1 MTKRTYVISCGNR
14 CAELLERISEE
25 VPGIF
30 SASIDGENLRIT
42 FDDSH
47 VGVRETIE
55 AIKDIARTISPT
67 ARAASNISRLSV
79 KQIQRRIGGPVYL
92 EPLVEVI
99 KLKGYKAAA
108 SEGYIETNAP
118 IEEVIDITMAVVR
131 CAEETPKE
139 ILTQQARKALIALC
153 AYHDISVDHLI
164 RLLEDREVLVR
175 EPSGRIGLS
184 KSIEDLRDLAL

>member
-1 MTKRTYVISCGNR
+1 MQTIENAEQWMTKKTYIINCGKR

-30 SASIDGENLRIT
+30 SASIDGEILRIT

-67 ARAASNISRLSV
+67 ARASGNISKLSV
-79 KQIQRRIGGPVYL
+79 RQIQRRIGGPVYV
-92 EPLVEVI
+92 EPLVEAI
-99 KLKGYKAAA
+99 KLRGYKAGA

-118 IEEVIDITMAVVR
+118 IEEVIDIAMAVAR
-131 CAEETPKE
+131 CAEEAPKE
-139 ILTQQARKALIALC
+139 ILT
-153 AYHDISVDHLI
+153 
-164 RLLEDREVLVR
+164 
-175 EPSGRIGLS
+175 P
-184 KSIEDLRDLAL
+184 

>member
-1 MTKRTYVISCGNR
+1 MTKKTYVINCGKR

-30 SASIDGENLRIT
+30 SASIDGEILRIT

-67 ARAASNISRLSV
+67 ARAAGNISKLSV
-79 KQIQRRIGGPVYL
+79 RQIQRRIAGPLYV
-92 EPLVEVI
+92 EPLVEAI
-99 KLKGYKAAA
+99 KLRGYKAGA

-118 IEEVIDITMAVVR
+118 IEEVIDIAMAVAR
-131 CAEETPKE
+131 CAEEAPKE
-139 ILTQQARKALIALC
+139 ILTPQARKALIALC

-164 RLLEDREVLVR
+164 RILEDLGVLVR
-175 EPSGRIGLS
+175 EPSGRIGLT
-184 KSIEDLRDLAL
+184 KPIEDLRDLAL